1 MIGESFSRKREQ
13 FSCPE
18 MFFDEQTSKLNT
30 KYKLYNLLDLMTS
43 KEKLYQS
50 VQNLRIRKHEYS
62 NLSIR
67 YRCKKCAIT

>member
-43 KEKLYQS
+43 KET
-50 VQNLRIRKHEYS
+50 
-62 NLSIR
+62 LSI
-67 YRCKKCAIT
+67 CAKLEN

>member
-43 KEKLYQS
+43 KE
-50 VQNLRIRKHEYS
+50 
-62 NLSIR
+62 
-67 YRCKKCAIT
+67 T